1 MASSYASST
10 TASIATD
17 PSRCGHGRAGFWT
30 LALGSVGVVYGDIG
44 TSPLYAL
51 KESLAAA
58 THHQGHTAL
67 TQEMVFGVVSLILW
81 ALIIIVTIKY
91 VVLVMRADNN
101 GEGGTLSLIT
111 LAQRAM
117 GHSVGAT
124 VLLGMVGAGLFYGD
138 AIITPA
144 ISVLSAV
151 EGLKLVTP
159 AFNPYVLPIS
169 LVILI
174 GLFAVQS
181 FGTAKVAAFF
191 GPITSLWF
199 LIMALGGLIHIFD
212 HPGILA
218 AISPT
223 YGARFLANH
232 GTAGLLALG
241 SVFLAVTGAEALYAD
256 MGHFGRAP
264 IRTAWLGFVLPALAL
279 NYFGQGAM
287 LLADPS
293 RLENPFFLLYPSC
306 ALLPMVL
313 LATVATIIAS
323 QAVITGAFSVTQQ
336 AMQLG
341 LLPRFSVRRTSETE
355 KGQIYLPG
363 VNWLLLVAVLLLVLM
378 FQTSSALAAAYGI
391 AVTGDM
397 VITATLLFIVA
408 WRVWGWSPV
417 VAALVVAPFL
427 LIDLIFLSANALKV
441 FEGGWFPLMVAAG
454 LVVTMWT
461 WRKGTKLLVEIS
473 HRDRPSLEAFIRMA
487 ENGSALRAPGT
498 AVFLTGDA
506 HDVPAALLHNMKHN
520 KVIHEKNVILTVET
534 EEVPRVDESRR
545 LTVEKLSDRFSR
557 VVVRFGFMESPHVPR
572 ALEAAGYDVKNISFF
587 LSRRALRPSAHSG
600 LPLWQDHLFI
610 NLARSASDVSN
621 HFCIPEDRA
630 VEVGAQVVI

>member
-1 MASSYASST
+1 MTTTIPTHSTATGALPHADAHTNAS
-10 TASIATD
+10 
-17 PSRCGHGRAGFWT
+17 FWT
-30 LALGSVGVVYGDIG
+30 LTLGSIGVVYGDIG

-58 THHQGHTAL
+58 TNHAGHGAL
-67 TQEMVFGVVSLILW
+67 THQMVFGVVSLILW

-91 VVLVMRADNN
+91 VVLVMSADNN

-111 LAQRAM
+111 LAQRAL
-117 GHSVGAT
+117 GRNAGAT
-124 VLLGMVGAGLFYGD
+124 VLLGMIGAGLFYGD
-138 AIITPA
+138 SIITPA

-159 AFNPYVLPIS
+159 TFEPYILPIS
-169 LVILI
+169 LAILI
-174 GLFAVQS
+174 GLFSVQS

-191 GPITSLWF
+191 GPITSVWF
-199 LIMALGGLIHIFD
+199 LAMAVGGLIHIAD
-212 HPGILA
+212 NPSILG

-223 YGARFLANH
+223 YGISFLANH

-279 NYFGQGAM
+279 NYFGQGAL
-287 LLADPS
+287 LLAES
-293 RLENPFFLLYPSC
+293 ERLENPFFLLYPSW

-313 LATVATIIAS
+313 LATIATVIAS

-341 LLPRFSVRRTSETE
+341 LLQRFRVFRTSETE

-363 VNWLLLVAVLLLVLM
+363 VNWSLLIAVILLVVT
-378 FQTSSALAAAYGI
+378 FQSSSALAAAYGI

-408 WRVWGWSPV
+408 WKVWGWSPV
-417 VAALVVAPFL
+417 VSALVVAPFL
-427 LIDLIFLSANALKV
+427 LIDLIFLSANALK
-441 FEGGWFPLMVAAG
+441 FFHGGWFPLVVAAG
-454 LVVTMWT
+454 LVVVMWT
-461 WRKGTKLLVEIS
+461 WRRGTKLLTELA
-473 HRDRPSLEAFIRMA
+473 HKDRPPLDEFIRTA
-487 ENGSALRAPGT
+487 ESGSVQRVPGT
-498 AVFLTGDA
+498 AVFITGTA
-506 HDVPAALLHNMKHN
+506 TDVPVALLHNIKHN
-520 KVIHEKNVILTVET
+520 RVLHEKNVILTVVT
-534 EEVPRVDESRR
+534 EEVPRVDEAHR
-545 LTVEKLSDRFSR
+545 LSVEKLSAAFSR
-557 VVVRFGFMESPHVPR
+557 MTLRFGYMETPDVPK
-572 ALEAAGYDVKNISFF
+572 ALAAAGYDVESCSFF

-600 LPLWQDHLFI
+600 LPMWQDHLFI
-610 NLARSASDVSN
+610 SLARSASDVTN

-630 VEVGAQVVI
+630 VEVGARVFI